1 MWFIIQ
7 TVTSGENKSIAFL
20 KEHYPEVISDYYFPL
35 GRKIYRNEEG
45 SEKVRFMPLLSG
57 LFFIRTENRK
67 ALERN
72 LSHHGYFEYVGYD
85 IDRNTGETV
94 ERTFFTRARLLCADR
109 ENYTLREIID
119 LARIPDADMERFIY
133 YNEQIAEDIQGLS
146 IVDKSYDDLILENDT
161 IRILNGPLKGWVG
174 VVKQIKKNGKKD
186 RHFLV
191 RFGNNRCLNISN
203 IRQYDIQVEHEATRG
218 AKSEAVGVWRAIDQL
233 IGYLQFR
240 NPEEDAAATL
250 RRLFEDYQK
259 KLKLHRGR
267 NQTDK
272 AYSIQKST
280 LEEAQKKEV
289 LDHIDEAMHPN
300 FRILAAYFKTDNA
313 TMWDALNELIPDVL
327 LRPFLTPS
335 TGIPI
340 SAGQEYAAFWH
351 NGIVELVLRCH
362 LRDFFRSKEYE
373 ADKFNPV
380 FDEDYEY
387 DAHIALLPNG
397 DGRVKAITSWG
408 AFYEKYAMQ
417 NEEERQK
424 FLLDLENRKYPRL
437 LHLLTQNRYRFEKV
451 GQIGGFSM
459 DLDIPYTEDIQEMA
473 RKAVVLLQS
482 SDGDEPGFISQTTAA
497 AVEMW
502 QGARLLMWRQL
513 LQRYVLL
520 HKVPVADLPS
530 VIASDIELEE
540 KFKPQEGRLQIEDI
554 AQALRQRQEQMTG
567 YLASGQLQ
575 QAAIR
580 FLAMTKV
587 ISAHFAKDELY
598 NYIRADFNPNETCTA
613 LFDAI
618 IQQSEKQESV
628 VNYLYKGMVEL
639 QEEDAW
645 TYFKYPSFLQKT
657 KAVSDRIR
665 KTATAGMRKNKK

>member
-1 MWFIIQ
+1 MWFIVQ
-7 TVTSGENKSIAFL
+7 TDVSGENKSIDFL

-35 GRKIYRNEEG
+35 GRKTIPAEDG
-45 SEKVRFMPLLSG
+45 SEKVRFVPILSG
-57 LFFIRTENRK
+57 LFFIRIENKK
-67 ALERN
+67 ALERI
-72 LSHHGYFEYVGYD
+72 LSHNGYFQYQGFDFD
-85 IDRNTGETV
+85 IRTRETV
-94 ERTFFTRARLLCADR
+94 ERTFFTKARLLCANR
-109 ENYTLREIID
+109 ENYSLDEIIG
-119 LARIPDADMERFIY
+119 LARIPNADMERFIY
-133 YNEQIAEDIQGLS
+133 YNEQIADSIQGLS
-146 IVDKSYDDLILENDT
+146 IVDKRYGDLILENDT

-186 RHFLV
+186 RHLLV

-203 IRQYDIQVEHEATRG
+203 IRQYDIQIEHEATRG

-240 NPEEDAAATL
+240 YPEEDAAATL

-259 KLKLHRGR
+259 KLTLHRSR
-267 NQTDK
+267 HQTDK
-272 AYSIQKST
+272 AYSVKKST
-280 LEEAQKKEV
+280 LEEAQKQEV

-300 FRILAAYFKTDNA
+300 FRILAGYFKTDN
-313 TMWDALNELIPDVL
+313 TTIRDGLKELIPDVL

-340 SAGQEYAAFWH
+340 PQDQEYTVFRH
-351 NGIVELVLRCH
+351 NGFVELVLRCH
-362 LRDFFRSKEYE
+362 LKEFFRSKNYE
-373 ADKFNPV
+373 ADKYNPV

-387 DAHIALLPNG
+387 DAHIALLPTDEG
-397 DGRVKAITSWG
+397 KVKAITSWG
-408 AFYEKYAMQ
+408 AFYDRYAMLD
-417 NEEERQK
+417 EEDHRK
-424 FLLDLENRKYPRL
+424 FLLDLETKKYPRL
-437 LHLLTQNRYRFEKV
+437 LCLLTQGRYRFEKV
-451 GQIGGFSM
+451 NQIGGFSLDM
-459 DLDIPYTEDIQEMA
+459 DIPYTEDIQEMA
-473 RKAVVLLQS
+473 RQAVAQLQAS
-482 SDGDEPGFISQTTAA
+482 GDAPSFLSQTTAA

-540 KFKPQEGRLQIEDI
+540 KFKPQEGRLQMEDI
-554 AQALRQRQEQMTG
+554 AQALLQRQEQITG
-567 YLASGQLQ
+567 YLANGQLQ

-628 VNYLYKGMVEL
+628 VNYL
-639 QEEDAW
+639 
-645 TYFKYPSFLQKT
+645 
-657 KAVSDRIR
+657 
-665 KTATAGMRKNKK
+665 

>member
-272 AYSIQKST
+272 AYSIQK
-280 LEEAQKKEV
+280 
-289 LDHIDEAMHPN
+289 IG
-300 FRILAAYFKTDNA
+300 R
-313 TMWDALNELIPDVL
+313 
-327 LRPFLTPS
+327 
-335 TGIPI
+335 
-340 SAGQEYAAFWH
+340 
-351 NGIVELVLRCH
+351 
-362 LRDFFRSKEYE
+362 
-373 ADKFNPV
+373 
-380 FDEDYEY
+380 
-387 DAHIALLPNG
+387 AH
-397 DGRVKAITSWG
+397 V
-408 AFYEKYAMQ
+408 
-417 NEEERQK
+417 
-424 FLLDLENRKYPRL
+424 
-437 LHLLTQNRYRFEKV
+437 
-451 GQIGGFSM
+451 
-459 DLDIPYTEDIQEMA
+459 
-473 RKAVVLLQS
+473 
-482 SDGDEPGFISQTTAA
+482 
-497 AVEMW
+497 
-502 QGARLLMWRQL
+502 
-513 LQRYVLL
+513 
-520 HKVPVADLPS
+520 
-530 VIASDIELEE
+530 
-540 KFKPQEGRLQIEDI
+540 
-554 AQALRQRQEQMTG
+554 
-567 YLASGQLQ
+567 
-575 QAAIR
+575 
-580 FLAMTKV
+580 
-587 ISAHFAKDELY
+587 
-598 NYIRADFNPNETCTA
+598 
-613 LFDAI
+613 
-618 IQQSEKQESV
+618 
-628 VNYLYKGMVEL
+628 
-639 QEEDAW
+639 
-645 TYFKYPSFLQKT
+645 
-657 KAVSDRIR
+657 
-665 KTATAGMRKNKK
+665 

>member
-1 MWFIIQ
+1 MR
-7 TVTSGENKSIAFL
+7 S
-20 KEHYPEVISDYYFPL
+20 
-35 GRKIYRNEEG
+35 
-45 SEKVRFMPLLSG
+45 
-57 LFFIRTENRK
+57 
-67 ALERN
+67 
-72 LSHHGYFEYVGYD
+72 
-85 IDRNTGETV
+85 
-94 ERTFFTRARLLCADR
+94 
-109 ENYTLREIID
+109 
-119 LARIPDADMERFIY
+119 
-133 YNEQIAEDIQGLS
+133 
-146 IVDKSYDDLILENDT
+146 
-161 IRILNGPLKGWVG
+161 
-174 VVKQIKKNGKKD
+174 VKQIKKNGKKD

-340 SAGQEYAAFWH
+340 SAGQEYAVFWH

-424 FLLDLENRKYPRL
+424 F
-437 LHLLTQNRYRFEKV
+437 
-451 GQIGGFSM
+451 
-459 DLDIPYTEDIQEMA
+459 
-473 RKAVVLLQS
+473 
-482 SDGDEPGFISQTTAA
+482 
-497 AVEMW
+497 
-502 QGARLLMWRQL
+502 
-513 LQRYVLL
+513 
-520 HKVPVADLPS
+520 
-530 VIASDIELEE
+530 
-540 KFKPQEGRLQIEDI
+540 KPQEGRLQIEDI
-554 AQALRQRQEQMTG
+554 AQALRQRQEQITG